1 MLAAI
6 ALAAFSRYT
15 SVMYVIRL
23 KKIKNR
29 PAPNMPPATRGL
41 QYDTLWNEVHANQ
54 NKDIVRNG
62 APIIDVMSRRSAGN
76 IITFLALIVFR

>member
-1 MLAAI
+1 
-6 ALAAFSRYT
+6 
-15 SVMYVIRL
+15 
-23 KKIKNR
+23 
-29 PAPNMPPATRGL
+29 MPPATRGL

-76 IITFLALIVFR
+76 IITFLALRALR